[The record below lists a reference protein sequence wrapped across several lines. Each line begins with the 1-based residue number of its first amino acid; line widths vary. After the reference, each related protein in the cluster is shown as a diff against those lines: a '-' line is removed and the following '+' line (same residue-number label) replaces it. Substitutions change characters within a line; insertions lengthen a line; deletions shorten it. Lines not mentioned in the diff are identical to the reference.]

1 MFTAHNPAY
10 YGLKVSDIKEAV
22 ASSADIKNF
31 YEQFANAFAD
41 FEDYLTGELIE
52 KMGTLNISQQE
63 AVLSENIFTRLSA
76 LPLIDKYEAYQ
87 LLDEDWAKVAIDL
100 EILQTEGFE
109 AVKQV
114 DPNMILKKKDGKDQE
129 VQEGWVGHVL
139 PFSLVQSTLM
149 QDDINAIKQE
159 EGRLVDIA
167 SSYGELLEELPEEER
182 EKDFV
187 NEGKDAF
194 VPAEV
199 KKAIKTKE
207 VEPEVLALLKKVDAL
222 ITEEKTLR
230 RSVKE
235 DTERLHIATKAKI
248 ENLTDAEAYDL
259 IKLKWIAPLASSM
272 AKLPEN
278 IIGAFIV
285 KLEALCHKYDTT
297 FAEIERQISDT
308 QQTLVGMLN
317 GLVANEYDTKGLDE
331 LISVTINDGIK
342 KFSELGRHDNSNEDK
357 SKYKKVC
364 VGDIAYNSMRMWQGA
379 SGYSPY
385 EGIVSPA
392 YTVLT
397 PNSGIISKC
406 LAYQFKLPEMTHTF
420 QIHSQGIT
428 SDNWNLKYPTLSEI
442 KIFVSPDEKEQEQI
456 ARFFT
461 NLDDLITL
469 HQRKYDKLMNIKK
482 SMLEKMF
489 PRDGANVPEIR
500 FAGFTDAWE
509 QRKLSDLVERGSTFG
524 AEKELPRVEYEDI
537 ISGTGKLNKDIYTK
551 VSNKAGLKFRA
562 GDVLYGKLRP
572 YLKNWLLP
580 SFSGLA
586 VGDFWVLQP
595 QNIDS
600 RFLYSLIQSDRFDEV
615 ANQSTG
621 TKMPRADWN
630 LVSKTEF
637 AIPSSMKEQGQIGQ
651 FLLDLDNLITL
662 HQREHKSN
670 FRRKTNVKQSTRD
683 RPFLLLLCSVDK
695 GLQRGSGP

>member
-1 MFTAHNPAY
+1 MADYAKTPA
-10 YGLKVSDIKEAV
+10 IR
-22 ASSADIKNF
+22 
-31 YEQFANAFAD
+31 FA
-41 FEDYLTGELIE
+41 
-52 KMGTLNISQQE
+52 
-63 AVLSENIFTRLSA
+63 
-76 LPLIDKYEAYQ
+76 
-87 LLDEDWAKVAIDL
+87 
-100 EILQTEGFE
+100 GF
-109 AVKQV
+109 
-114 DPNMILKKKDGKDQE
+114 
-129 VQEGWVGHVL
+129 
-139 PFSLVQSTLM
+139 
-149 QDDINAIKQE
+149 
-159 EGRLVDIA
+159 
-167 SSYGELLEELPEEER
+167 
-182 EKDFV
+182 
-187 NEGKDAF
+187 
-194 VPAEV
+194 
-199 KKAIKTKE
+199 
-207 VEPEVLALLKKVDAL
+207 
-222 ITEEKTLR
+222 
-230 RSVKE
+230 
-235 DTERLHIATKAKI
+235 
-248 ENLTDAEAYDL
+248 TDAWEQR
-259 IKLKWIAPLASSM
+259 KLGDCFSERVESM
-272 AKLPEN
+272 PD
-278 IIGAFIV
+278 G
-285 KLEALCHKYDTT
+285 
-297 FAEIERQISDT
+297 
-308 QQTLVGMLN
+308 
-317 GLVANEYDTKGLDE
+317 E